1 MKPILLRM
9 EAFGPYSAPTTVDF
23 SRMGSGLFLIT
34 GNTGSG
40 KTMIFD
46 AMTYALFGK
55 TSGSRREADTLQS
68 DLTSARPRVELTFEH
83 LGTEYRVV
91 REPPYTRTGRDG
103 SPKRGQ
109 PSAELY
115 TNGQIVARNV
125 REVDRK
131 VGEILGMDSKQWCQI
146 VMLAQGEF
154 IKLLDTSSKD
164 RTSILRNLFG
174 TDEYRE
180 LQEVL
185 GAMSSEK
192 GRSFDHMRADAD
204 ERVSQVVTDLAENLP
219 DLPREEQSRII
230 ELTVERDRSAVDLLS
245 VRKADADRAYMEAV
259 ERRAEAAGIHA
270 KFEELRSVTERA
282 EALLARKD
290 EVDGMVS
297 TRDMIARSAP
307 IAAAESEMRAVNS
320 RMRSVESDL
329 EGSEKR
335 ISELEGTLA
344 ELDSRA
350 DEVREA
356 EALAE
361 SLRFANSRID
371 DMMPRY
377 ARSREL
383 SARVASLRSEAEQAR
398 LSLDS
403 SSRSLEETTAE
414 LATVTQR
421 LESAVGAESALA
433 AESARLDGLR
443 AESSRLRMER
453 DKGATCLEFE
463 GKVRLLENSFLLH
476 DGQVRTL
483 SEQLEAAE
491 SLFLRSQA
499 GLLAA
504 SLEEGV
510 PCPVCGSVHHP
521 SLAVVPDDVPDR
533 ESINRL
539 RKRKEKE
546 EQARSKAAEELAARR
561 AEYEASLARLRE
573 VSGCGGD
580 AAECMD
586 ALDSSISSL
595 SDQVAELGE
604 TVRDREALIR
614 GLDDLRRRFQMLTE
628 RREYMSRSVEENS
641 GRLSETRQTL
651 SAAEA
656 ELATVTE
663 GLQYPSEEEAVRA
676 RADNEARI
684 AGAVSTVE
692 DVRRRRLDA
701 ETELAVQTSRREAAD
716 KELADLFPRMDEAGK
731 RLNSLLAE
739 MGMDM
744 DGFHRL
750 AGIDVD
756 ALNTE
761 IERYRSEDEYC
772 RSRSAELNEELAG
785 REVPD
790 MEAFQKAVD
799 ECVAAREKVDGEL
812 ASASERLRN
821 NSGIW
826 EHLKGMWSELEGR
839 GRELD
844 ALTTMADVANGRLTG
859 SRKVQFEQFV
869 QARYFDRVLECAN
882 RRLADMSGG
891 RFELLRKADD
901 DGKRSQTALDIDVLD
916 NFTGKVR
923 SVQSLSGGESFKA
936 ALSLALGLSDSIQ
949 MMAGG
954 SRVDALFIDE
964 GFGSLDSE
972 SLNQALDVLDNLT
985 TGNVMVGV
993 ISHVDLLRERIDRKI
1008 SVTREKDGSHVEV
1021 SVD

>member
-9 EAFGPYSAPTTVDF
+9 EAFGPYSSPTTVDF

-103 SPKRGQ
+103 SPRRGQ
-109 PSAELY
+109 PTAELY

-180 LQEVL
+180 LQEIL
-185 GAMSSEK
+185 GTMSNEK
-192 GRSFDHMRADAD
+192 ERSFDHMRAEAD
-204 ERVSQVVTDLAENLP
+204 EKVSQVVTDLAENLS

-259 ERRAEAAGIHA
+259 EKRAEAAGIHA

-282 EALLARKD
+282 EALLARKE

-307 IAAAESEMRAVNS
+307 IAAAESEMKAVNS

-329 EGSEKR
+329 ENSEGR

-383 SARVASLRSEAEQAR
+383 SARVASLRSEAGQAQ

-421 LESAVGAESALA
+421 LESAVGAESALT

-443 AESSRLRMER
+443 AESES
-453 DKGATCLEFE
+453 
-463 GKVRLLENSFLLH
+463 KVRLLENSFLLH

-504 SLEEGV
+504 GLEDGL

-521 SLAVVPDDVPDR
+521 SPASVPEDVPDR

-539 RKRKEKE
+539 RKRREKE

-573 VSGCGGD
+573 VSGCEGD

-604 TVRDREALIR
+604 SVRDREALIR
-614 GLDDLRRRFQMLTE
+614 GLDDLRRRSQMLTE
-628 RREYMSRSVEENS
+628 RRDYMSRSVEENS
-641 GRLSETRQTL
+641 GRLSEARQAL

-692 DVRRRRLDA
+692 EVERRRLDA
-701 ETELAVQTSRREAAD
+701 ETELAVQTSRKTAAET
-716 KELADLFPRMDEAGK
+716 ELAELVPSMDEAGK

-750 AGIDVD
+750 AGIDVE

-790 MEAFQKAVD
+790 MEAFQRAVD

-844 ALTTMADVANGRLTG
+844 ALTTMADVANGRLAG

-985 TGNVMVGV
+985 AGNVMVGV